1 MKHASGEITD
11 LAHHD
16 TELRKDIDEYA
27 RGGPELNSAAEKMSD
42 AYSKFLAAA
51 TRLDIAKE
59 QKDLRGA
66 NEDLNKAKESLQ
78 ELENKKKELRENIG
92 KVVEYGKEILKDP
105 LDPES
110 YQTLLTDASKYLE
123 GKVLDFLVGDYF
135 GPQLEEARKALATAQ
150 KKVDNLT
157 SLIEAN
163 LIEAASKDLDGAYHA
178 YKASRE
184 DLQVAVEKRDSGER
198 EVFDKLVNRSG
209 AARAAAAAIATRDD
223 AADMAENL
231 MKAVTEYLAL
241 CTSITKDAHTLTG
254 HYKSYSA
261 ELLKERKRLQD
272 DVDPPVT
279 AEGKQLFQLQKIEES
294 NQAKVEE
301 IEGKAKDEKQQA
313 EQLKGYLEGGSYMK
327 IYKELEDVLR
337 NSVKY
342 A

>member
-16 TELRKDIDEYA
+16 TELRKDIDDYA

-78 ELENKKKELRENIG
+78 ELEDKKKELRETVG

-105 LDPES
+105 LDPAS

-135 GPQLEEARKALATAQ
+135 GPQLEEARKALATAK
-150 KKVDNLT
+150 KKVDDLT

-163 LIEAASKDLDGAYHA
+163 TIEAATKDLDAAYHA

-223 AADMAENL
+223 TSDLAENL
-231 MKAVTEYLAL
+231 MKTVTEYLAL
-241 CTSITKDAHTLTG
+241 CTSITKSAHTLSS
-254 HYKSYSA
+254 HYKNYSA

-272 DVDPPVT
+272 DLDPPVT
-279 AEGKQLFQLQKIEES
+279 AEGKQSFQLQKLAEN

-313 EQLKGYLEGGSYMK
+313 EQLKSYLEGGSYMK

-337 NSVKY
+337 KSVKY